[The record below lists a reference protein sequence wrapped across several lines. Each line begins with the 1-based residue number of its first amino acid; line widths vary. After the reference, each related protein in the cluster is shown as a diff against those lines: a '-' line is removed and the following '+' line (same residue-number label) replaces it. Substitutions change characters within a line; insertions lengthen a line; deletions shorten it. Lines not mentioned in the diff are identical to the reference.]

1 MKQPN
6 VVKYPNL
13 VNHTLI
19 FTIGLCLFIWLAD
32 VFYWSRDRQLIE
44 PITLHEKAL
53 TQSSMR
59 ELKMLR
65 ALNSIKLANS
75 IQLPAVPIKAS
86 IKTPQSSSEQT
97 KSNSPTLA
105 LKMSGAAAFKNKEAD
120 LAAVEIGFAE
130 YSVEKL
136 VNAVDEFSE
145 NGNASPSSDELQEV
159 INTMLEMDDK
169 DIRFLL
175 PRIQR
180 DKESFLGQMYR
191 CENMQFGAISNSQP
205 YKLSV
210 LSKPTE
216 IYVKPSQ
223 LLRIA
228 HDYLSKYERNLM
240 RVYTRQSQAVRVFSA
255 DLDLRLAEKIAIKLK
270 GEILHQF
277 SARYFI
283 RDSKVGLKEIM
294 LNRKQ
299 VSEQWMLS
307 LNRCL

>member
-1 MKQPN
+1 MKQ
-6 VVKYPNL
+6 PNL

-19 FTIGLCLFIWLAD
+19 FTIGLCLFIWLVD
-32 VFYWSRDRQLIE
+32 VFYWSSDRQLIE

-59 ELKMLR
+59 QLKTLR
-65 ALNSIKLANS
+65 ALNPIKLADS
-75 IQLPAVPIKAS
+75 IQLPPVPA
-86 IKTPQSSSEQT
+86 KTILTAPPSSSEQS

-105 LKMSGAAAFKNKEAD
+105 LKMSGAAALKAEEAD
-120 LAAVEIGFAE
+120 LAKVAIGFAE
-130 YSVEKL
+130 YSVKKR

-159 INTMLEMDDK
+159 INTMLEMEVK

-180 DKESFLGQMYR
+180 DKESFLGHMYR
-191 CENMQFGAISNSQP
+191 CENMRFGAISNSQP

-210 LSKPTE
+210 LSKPAGT
-216 IYVKPSQ
+216 YVKPSQ

-228 HDYLSKYERNLM
+228 HEYLSKYERNLM
-240 RVYTRQSQAVRVFSA
+240 RIYTRQSQAVRVFSA
-255 DLDLRLAEKIAIKLK
+255 ELDLRLAEKIAIELK
-270 GEILHQF
+270 GNILHQF

-299 VSEQWMLS
+299 LSDQWMLS